1 MGSISKPLFEI
12 FLIMEAA
19 RMLDFTHLPRHLTFR
34 CPLLGLCFQCPSHKW
49 YPSTQGVPR
58 LLWQS
63 LLQEAPCFAWE
74 STGSATRAACCSH

>member
-19 RMLDFTHLPRHLTFR
+19 RMLDFAHLPRHLTFS

-49 YPSTQGVPR
+49 YPSTQGAPR
-58 LLWQS
+58 LL
-63 LLQEAPCFAWE
+63 
-74 STGSATRAACCSH
+74 